1 MEHFYDGQIRRYLSQ
16 FMRIMS
22 NFTYKDGRAQ
32 LVQVPVRYGD
42 TSRQVASILK
52 KNSENML
59 NSAPMIAC
67 YIKSLD
73 FDRGRLQNPTH
84 VDKINVRERQ
94 YGYVDEN
101 PASPTFG
108 QVIENYANI
117 QGENYTVERIMPSPY
132 VLTVNADI
140 WTTNTDQ
147 KLQILEQIMV
157 LFRPAMEIQSTNNY
171 LDWTSLSYV
180 ELTGTTWSNRNIPQG
195 AESELDIATLTF
207 TIPIWIS
214 PPAKVK
220 KLGIITKIIA
230 NIFTEPEGT
239 VSTGE
244 ISFSQPIS
252 TVTVTPGNFS
262 VLLSNNTAKLMAA
275 GENLIVD
282 SLEQIP
288 VKGGTKIN
296 WQTLLDL
303 YPGKFRS
310 GLSYI
315 ELTKPDNRKIV
326 GYLTLNGSDES
337 NMELINVQFD
347 GETLLN
353 SDLPDLSNT
362 FVRGTI
368 NAIINPL
375 TFNPGTPEVDTRYL
389 ILEDITATEE
399 DGPTA
404 WLNADSSAFTASAND
419 IIQWDGVKWNV
430 IFNSLTTTAI
440 TYITNSYTGIQY
452 QWDGEQWSKSIDGM
466 YYPKEWRLVL

>member
-1 MEHFYDGQIRRYLSQ
+1 MEHFYDGQIRRYLTQ
-16 FMRIMS
+16 FMRLMS

-42 TSRQVASILK
+42 TSRQVANILK
-52 KNSENML
+52 KNSENVL

-67 YIKSLD
+67 YVKSLD
-73 FDRGRLQNPTH
+73 FDRGRLQNPSH
-84 VDKINVRERQ
+84 VDKVHIRERQ

-108 QVIENYANI
+108 QVIEGYANV

-157 LFRPAMEIQSTNNY
+157 LFRPAMEIQTTSNF

-180 ELTGTTWSNRNIPQG
+180 ELTGTTWSSRNIPQG
-195 AESELDIATLTF
+195 TENDLDIATLTF
-207 TIPIWIS
+207 TVPIWIS

-220 KLGIITKIIA
+220 RLGIITKIIA

-244 ISFSQPIS
+244 IAFSQPIS

-296 WQTLLDL
+296 WHTLLDL

-315 ELTKPDNRKIV
+315 ELTKPDNKKIV
-326 GYLTLNGSDES
+326 GYLTLNGGDES

-404 WLNADSSAFTASAND
+404 WLNADSSAFSASAND
-419 IIQWDGVKWNV
+419 IIQWDGVKWNI

>member
-1 MEHFYDGQIRRYLSQ
+1 MEHYYDGQIRRYLTQ
-16 FMRIMS
+16 FMRLMS

-157 LFRPAMEIQSTNNY
+157 IFRPAMEIQSTNNY

-275 GENLIVD
+275 GENLIVN

-404 WLNADSSAFTASAND
+404 WLNADSSAFSASAND